1 MIEIQEVHEVKYNIK
16 LDAKK
21 LALIVYCKMTSVF
34 DFLDKIKTEEDLKNI
49 SEYHGIIK
57 MQIVDVPFD
66 DVMHIILDP
75 TKYQKEYVD
84 EVIKCFAG
92 LVIERVI
99 KDNVP
104 VKDPDIY
111 RHCIFDDDNWIYNV
125 QCKIVEHLDK
135 KPFDNIYQKTI
146 EVLKKYNHEYSN
158 ALNISILLGL
168 DIKNCVYL

>member
-16 LDAKK
+16 LDAEK

-49 SEYHGIIK
+49 SDCRGIIAK
-57 MQIVDVPFD
+57 QIADIPFD
-66 DVMHIILDP
+66 DVMYIL
-75 TKYQKEYVD
+75 KSKKNQKEYVD

-146 EVLKKYNHEYSN
+146 EVLKKYNYEYSN